1 MSKVPT
7 SFLSFSMIKNIISLD
22 EDGLGE
28 GCEEKKLFYKYG
40 RGHLSLTS
48 YDPCPLGNY
57 CYSIVNI
64 VDLNPKPH
72 PKILP
77 EIYIPNSDKSTLTT
91 TVILGGFSYTYK
103 YNIHKY
109 LAP

>member
-1 MSKVPT
+1 MGGKKGV
-7 SFLSFSMIKNIISLD
+7 KK
-22 EDGLGE
+22 
-28 GCEEKKLFYKYG
+28 KKLFYKYG

-77 EIYIPNSDKSTLTT
+77 EIYIPNSDKITLTT
-91 TVILGGFSYTYK
+91 IVKLGSFYHACM